1 MPIDAPGPDGAP
13 VIGMMAKGAQRL
25 TDALTFESP

>member
-13 VIGMMAKGAQRL
+13 VIGMTAKGAQSL
-25 TDALTFESP
+25 TGTLTFESP